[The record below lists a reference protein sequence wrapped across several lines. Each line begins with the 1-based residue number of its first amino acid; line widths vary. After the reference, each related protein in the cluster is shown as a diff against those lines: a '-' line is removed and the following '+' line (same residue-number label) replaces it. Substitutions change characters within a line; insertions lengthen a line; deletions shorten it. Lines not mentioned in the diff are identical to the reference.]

1 MTSEEWMAYYGSE
14 DGITESKK
22 VSKKQLDKAID
33 ALNKATKDLTIVLPK
48 WQEARDKGDDQAQ
61 STYLE
66 ELRDLTKKKQ
76 SAEKL
81 VNQHIK
87 DLDKDAELKITAES
101 LLEDGIIISEGF
113 TSKLNQIRK
122 GAKNVGDFIKKT
134 LSDAEFKMFGG
145 NQKFELFLTDFYKVA
160 TESVEEGKKGLWANV
175 HAKRKRGEKP
185 AKPGDE
191 DYPDEEAWKDA
202 QESLDVNEGVFTI
215 AGGVVLGILG
225 SIFAYKGLQ
234 AAKAIGGAI
243 IDNSIE
249 SLMDYKDKLDDEK
262 KFKNK
267 IKPVADRF
275 AGDTKL
281 AAMYDELPPYIDSWS
296 DKATKNNRK
305 RTKAMQDIAKYIKSK
320 LSEDE
325 EWYFKEISQLLRT
338 GKTRVGKNT
347 FEEVTESYMI
357 ESPKIFKYE
366 PTELTEEL
374 RKEAI
379 ENFGNRAGSAR
390 VARPDLAGP
399 IRKEIMDFFAN
410 NPFDDVADLDWKV
423 SSFDPS
429 QPLELV
435 DLSTGGSKIIQY
447 VTTRIASQYG
457 SLAVEWGLEIKPNF
471 RIEFS
476 SHSVGNSRRAYV
488 KGPRFQ
494 KFLKELYLSIPDNA
508 EEDGSN
514 IMNRKGNQRNGFIW
528 NLKSTIPSTFL
539 EGLMSD
545 PITAWWYDYLDH
557 GDHGTS
563 AEAEIRDLF
572 NKINKKYYK
581 EWQKIHRTGLT
592 GVVRNI
598 KAWWTGARE
607 HEELMGGE
615 PLFEATEVTKEMWD
629 KEWNIKK
636 SFGKEFEEKFAKR
649 IEAAMSKAK
658 NEEQA
663 EEWAYKNFKQLPNP
677 AKGMTIEES
686 VMNEATVEV
695 DAMFPTDKEFLK
707 FLKKNKVKITNKE
720 MNGPAGHPVI
730 TMQGKRKDLEKVL
743 ADPELGWDDPDLA
756 EYIEESVEINERK
769 APFPY
774 NLGFNGRN
782 DHFRYAEEIGMKVKD
797 IEGIRDYHKQAQRGG
812 QTAVRDISGRIL
824 ITTYGQPDIKDA
836 IVKALKGV
844 DKNLDLK
851 TIKNNYDAS
860 DRERS
865 KHEQDHDMWEWEIQ
879 KHEDVW
885 SYKRKYGD
893 APKLDKEFTRDHQM
907 EFIDMLAPYSTTQHE
922 LADIDITSLDSFLQ
936 YAADHVSSANLKK
949 VTKRI
954 KKEYPKLENKNINM
968 KNLLTLESFSVI
980 NERKE
985 KYPITDRED
994 SDYKKLGAEWWFKC
1008 PFAEFKSRALGKPNF
1023 VTSDNVS
1030 DLDAEKWW
1038 RDQTRNHDGK
1048 AHGKILK
1055 MLDKYKGE
1063 YKGAGDRWEEFQS
1076 WIEQAMMSQGNMI
1089 DAR

>member
-1 MTSEEWMAYYGSE
+1 
-14 DGITESKK
+14 
-22 VSKKQLDKAID
+22 
-33 ALNKATKDLTIVLPK
+33 
-48 WQEARDKGDDQAQ
+48 
-61 STYLE
+61 
-66 ELRDLTKKKQ
+66 
-76 SAEKL
+76 
-81 VNQHIK
+81 
-87 DLDKDAELKITAES
+87 
-101 LLEDGIIISEGF
+101 
-113 TSKLNQIRK
+113 
-122 GAKNVGDFIKKT
+122 
-134 LSDAEFKMFGG
+134 
-145 NQKFELFLTDFYKVA
+145 
-160 TESVEEGKKGLWANV
+160 
-175 HAKRKRGEKP
+175 
-185 AKPGDE
+185 
-191 DYPDEEAWKDA
+191 
-202 QESLDVNEGVFTI
+202 
-215 AGGVVLGILG
+215 
-225 SIFAYKGLQ
+225 
-234 AAKAIGGAI
+234 
-243 IDNSIE
+243 
-249 SLMDYKDKLDDEK
+249 
-262 KFKNK
+262 
-267 IKPVADRF
+267 
-275 AGDTKL
+275 
-281 AAMYDELPPYIDSWS
+281 
-296 DKATKNNRK
+296 
-305 RTKAMQDIAKYIKSK
+305 
-320 LSEDE
+320 
-325 EWYFKEISQLLRT
+325 
-338 GKTRVGKNT
+338 
-347 FEEVTESYMI
+347 
-357 ESPKIFKYE
+357 
-366 PTELTEEL
+366 
-374 RKEAI
+374 
-379 ENFGNRAGSAR
+379 
-390 VARPDLAGP
+390 
-399 IRKEIMDFFAN
+399 
-410 NPFDDVADLDWKV
+410 
-423 SSFDPS
+423 
-429 QPLELV
+429 
-435 DLSTGGSKIIQY
+435 
-447 VTTRIASQYG
+447 
-457 SLAVEWGLEIKPNF
+457 
-471 RIEFS
+471 
-476 SHSVGNSRRAYV
+476 
-488 KGPRFQ
+488 
-494 KFLKELYLSIPDNA
+494 
-508 EEDGSN
+508 
-514 IMNRKGNQRNGFIW
+514 
-528 NLKSTIPSTFL
+528 
-539 EGLMSD
+539 
-545 PITAWWYDYLDH
+545 
-557 GDHGTS
+557 
-563 AEAEIRDLF
+563 
-572 NKINKKYYK
+572 
-581 EWQKIHRTGLT
+581 
-592 GVVRNI
+592 
-598 KAWWTGARE
+598 
-607 HEELMGGE
+607 
-615 PLFEATEVTKEMWD
+615 
-629 KEWNIKK
+629 
-636 SFGKEFEEKFAKR
+636 
-649 IEAAMSKAK
+649 
-658 NEEQA
+658 
-663 EEWAYKNFKQLPNP
+663 
-677 AKGMTIEES
+677 
-686 VMNEATVEV
+686 
-695 DAMFPTDKEFLK
+695 
-707 FLKKNKVKITNKE
+707 